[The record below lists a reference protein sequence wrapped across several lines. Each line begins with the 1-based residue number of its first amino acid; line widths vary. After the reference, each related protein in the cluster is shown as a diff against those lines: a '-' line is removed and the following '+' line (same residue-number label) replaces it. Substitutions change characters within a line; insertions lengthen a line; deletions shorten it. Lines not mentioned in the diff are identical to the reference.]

1 MQVSLDDW
9 ERPAQDAVDQ
19 ALERGATYADVRVE
33 RRRNERLILRTG
45 TLERAHAQDD
55 SGYGVRV
62 LVDGAWGFASARMG
76 GPELQE
82 VVERAVQVGRASASL
97 QDKPVELAPA
107 PVVRDVYRS
116 QIEVD
121 PFDISVADRLSLLQE
136 ADAVMRS
143 RDEIEATRAALH
155 QIRREQLFCSS
166 EGSLIRQDLY
176 ETGEELVAI
185 AVAAGEFQV
194 RSYTDASQAGW
205 EFITRLDLVSKAA
218 TLADEATALLRADRC
233 PDGEKTVIIGN
244 RLLFLQIH
252 ESCGH
257 PSELDRVLGSEVTMA
272 GTSFLTPDK
281 LGHFRYGS
289 PLVNLTADATLPTGL
304 GSFGFDDEGIPAQ
317 RVPLV
322 KDGVFV
328 GYLMSRETAA
338 AIGLP
343 ASNGAQRA
351 DGWGSIPLI
360 RMTNINLEPGAQSLE
375 DLIAETDDGIFIDTP
390 RSHSIDD
397 KRLNFHFV
405 AEIGHEIKKGK
416 LGRMLKNCSYTGI
429 TPEFWG
435 NCDGVADE
443 NSWHLWGTGC
453 GKGEPLQGNVHVG
466 HGCSP
471 ARFRHVKVEAAG

>member
-1 MQVSLDDW
+1 MQVLLDDW
-9 ERPAQDAVDQ
+9 ERPAQDAVDL
-19 ALERGATYADVRVE
+19 ALKLGASYADVRVE

-45 TLERAHAQDD
+45 ILERAHAQDD

-62 LVDGAWGFASARMG
+62 MVNGAWGFSSGFMG
-76 GPELQE
+76 GPGLDQ
-82 VVERAVQVGRASASL
+82 VVARAVKVARASTTV
-97 QDKPVELAPA
+97 QNKPVELAPVPA
-107 PVVRDVYRS
+107 ARDRYRSQVVRD
-116 QIEVD
+116 
-121 PFDISVADRLSLLQE
+121 PFDVPFAERLALLQE
-136 ADAVMRS
+136 ADAAMRS
-143 RDEIEATRAALH
+143 RSSVEATKAALH

-185 AVAAGEFQV
+185 AVSDGDLQV
-194 RSYTDASQAGW
+194 RSYTDAAQAGW
-205 EFITRLDLVSKAA
+205 EFIENLDLVAKAS
-218 TLADEATALLRADRC
+218 TLADEAGALLRADRC
-233 PDGEKTVIIGN
+233 PEGETTVIIGS

-257 PSELDRVLGSEVTMA
+257 ASELDRVLGTEVTMA

-289 PLVNLTADATLPTGL
+289 SFVNLTADATVPSGL
-304 GSFGFDDEGIPAQ
+304 GSFGYDDEGVPAQ

-322 KDGVFV
+322 QEGCFV
-328 GYLMSRETAA
+328 GYLTSRETAA

-360 RMTNINLEPGAQSLE
+360 RMTNINLEPGEPSLE
-375 DLIAETDDGIFIDTP
+375 ELIADTDNGIFVDTP

-405 AEIGHEIKKGK
+405 AEIGYEIKRGK
-416 LGRMLKNCSYTGI
+416 LGRMLKNCSYTGV
-429 TPEFWG
+429 TPQFWA
-435 NCDGVADE
+435 NCDGVADAG
-443 NSWHLWGTGC
+443 SWHLWGSGC